1 MSHSLA
7 QGKTDWRQVRL
18 ALCLRKRPRRMG
30 WRDVLRFSIRI
41 CPQRVEP
48 FEGRPDIFLPGTLH
62 HSGNKPAP
70 PSDHIPLVRRSAFW
84 PGTKQS
90 AWRFSGTRRS
100 LAAPNARYPTVEL
113 FSFIRIGGRA
123 GDFP

>member
-62 HSGNKPAP
+62 HSGYKPAP
-70 PSDHIPLVRRSAFW
+70 PSDHTPLARRSAFGSDATTHLAIAF
-84 PGTKQS
+84 PSIPKQPPPL
-90 AWRFSGTRRS
+90 R
-100 LAAPNARYPTVEL
+100 
-113 FSFIRIGGRA
+113 
-123 GDFP
+123 